1 LKPNQLKVANFN
13 KTSLFFPPTVRII
26 QIQWNLKMPNK
37 TPTLEELKA
46 LSPQFF
52 RKIPYLKMLVLFG
65 SRATGKT
72 HADSDWDFATL
83 YDEEIRKTLSTNP
96 FAWFEV
102 PTIISQILQIP
113 DNKVDVVE
121 LNSCSPIIAHFVAR
135 DGKLIYEKEPGE
147 FNNFRKRALK
157 SDLEMKEI
165 RKTLR
170 EKIEAGLQRW
180 GV

>member
-1 LKPNQLKVANFN
+1 MKIQSITDLKECFYQL
-13 KTSLFFPPTVRII
+13 P
-26 QIQWNLKMPNK
+26 
-37 TPTLEELKA
+37 E
-46 LSPQFF
+46 
-52 RKIPYLKMLVLFG
+52 KIPYLKMLVLFG
-65 SRATGKT
+65 SRATGRT
-72 HADSDWDFATL
+72 HANSDWDFATL
-83 YDEEIRKTLSTNP
+83 YDEEIRKTLITNP

-102 PTIISQILQIP
+102 PTIISQVLEIP

-121 LNSCSPIIAHFVAR
+121 LNNCSPIIAHFVAR

-170 EKIEAGLQRW
+170 EKIEVGLQRW